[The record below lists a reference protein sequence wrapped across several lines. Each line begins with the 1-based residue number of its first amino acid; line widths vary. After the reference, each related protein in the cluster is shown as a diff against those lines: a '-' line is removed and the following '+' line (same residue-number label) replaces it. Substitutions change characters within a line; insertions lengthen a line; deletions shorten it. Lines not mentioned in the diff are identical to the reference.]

1 MNESSKQKPAK
12 ARIIRSVWFN
22 KESHPEKHFWE
33 LMMLFTT
40 WRNKD
45 VDLIAN
51 ASSFQ
56 EHFLLLKD
64 AIDEQMNQ
72 YAVCSEELSQIQEQL
87 DILKENKDELDLGQV
102 APNTEHTE
110 IQDEAEG
117 TLDLHTDF
125 HEHYDFSNDVGIPS
139 TSATCEPFIL
149 NEIADEDYREMV
161 LMLNKEQKEFF
172 LSYLTSHKNLRQ
184 TILLFPKWGSRYWKI
199 TPYKST

>member
-1 MNESSKQKPAK
+1 
-12 ARIIRSVWFN
+12 
-22 KESHPEKHFWE
+22 
-33 LMMLFTT
+33 MMLFTT
-40 WRNKD
+40 WRNKE

-87 DILKENKDELDLGQV
+87 DILKENKYELDLGQV

-117 TLDLHTDF
+117 TLDLPTDF

-139 TSATCEPFIL
+139 TSATCKPFIL

-184 TILLFPKWGSRYWKI
+184 TILLFPKWRSRYWKI
-199 TPYKST
+199 TPYKSTWSGCSKIPQLISWRWLSLSESYVASTHWESSF